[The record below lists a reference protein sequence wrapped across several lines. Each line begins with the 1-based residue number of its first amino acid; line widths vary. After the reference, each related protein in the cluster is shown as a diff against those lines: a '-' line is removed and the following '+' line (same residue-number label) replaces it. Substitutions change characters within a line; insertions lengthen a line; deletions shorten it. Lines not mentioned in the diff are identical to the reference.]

1 MIKYDELRDELYYSG
16 DGKNYIKVEDN
27 ALAELDLAAIY
38 GHSRIEIEQLADE
51 LLLDKWKSIVST
63 HTSIFS

>member
-27 ALAELDLAAIY
+27 ELAELDLAAIY

-51 LLLDKWKSIVST
+51 LLLNKWKAIIST